1 MELWIENICFCG
13 SFFLFFFLLLL
24 HVETLGKMQT
34 PIFIERKQLF
44 TIADCKNSND
54 SDIGLHI

>member
-1 MELWIENICFCG
+1 MFRYVFVVPFF
-13 SFFLFFFLLLL
+13 FFLFLLLLLLL
-24 HVETLGKMQT
+24 HVETLGKMLT

>member
-1 MELWIENICFCG
+1 MFLW
-13 SFFLFFFLLLL
+13 FFFSFFFLLLL

-44 TIADCKNSND
+44 TIADCKNSNE

>member
-13 SFFLFFFLLLL
+13 SFFLFFLLLL

-44 TIADCKNSND
+44 TIADCKNSNE